1 MLSAN
6 DVADF
11 FLSPIDSEI
20 DGEQITNLKLQKLLY
35 YAQGLSLA
43 ILDRPIFQEKI
54 FHWEHGPV
62 VNVIYHQYKR
72 HQKSPLPAA
81 YIEAD
86 KYQDNELYILNR
98 VRRDYGQYSAWK
110 LRTMTHQEQPWL
122 KTCQG
127 AEITIET
134 MSEFFK
140 KTIPVTS
147 FNFDLKRMRERVETT
162 PIAIPHAI
170 QNFEDFQRW
179 IQTV

>member
-11 FLSPIDSEI
+11 FLSSVDSEI
-20 DGEQITNLKLQKLLY
+20 DGDQITNLKLQKLLY

-62 VNVIYHQYKR
+62 VDVIYHQYKT
-72 HQKSPLPAA
+72 HQKAPLPPT
-81 YIEAD
+81 YIEPD
-86 KYQDNELYILNR
+86 KYQDDELYILNR
-98 VRRDYGQYSAWK
+98 VRSDYGQYSAWK
-110 LRTMTHQEQPWL
+110 LRNMTHQEQPWL
-122 KTCQG
+122 RTYQG
-127 AEITIET
+127 AEITIEA
-134 MSEFFK
+134 MRDFFK
-140 KTIPVTS
+140 KTVSVTS

-162 PIAIPHAI
+162 PIAIPQTI